1 MDEEFLRKLG
11 LSIARGVPQMATG
24 MVDLAAMPFTMTG
37 LLDEKDVVGGTEYLT
52 QRGLLPPPQEGIIPE
67 TLEMLSGSISPSG
80 MGKTLAGGL
89 LGATAF
95 HGSPYL
101 FKQFDPRKIGTGEG
115 AQAYGAGAGYTA
127 ESREVAENYAGDIS
141 RQKKMQGVLPEMAT
155 QTIDGKPIN
164 DIYNEISNKADSLP
178 IEQAQIEYEK
188 LNFLEDL
195 NSGQSFENA
204 LARIDNESLLPWAKS
219 LQESYK
225 PIGFLYKGDI
235 PDEIIPSFLDWN
247 KRLAD
252 QPEVLGLLQGRKS
265 LQEYAGDKG
274 IGNLKGED
282 VYNFIASEFDA
293 GQAEAYGKASQELT
307 NLGVRGVRYLDQAS
321 RKAGKG
327 TSNFVVFQPEDF
339 KIETI
344 NDIPLKEYIRK
355 GLLD

>member
-1 MDEEFLRKLG
+1 MDPEFLKKLG

-52 QRGLLPPPQEGIIPE
+52 QRGLLPPPQEGVIPE
-67 TLEMLSGSISPSG
+67 TLEMLSGSMSPG
-80 MGKTLAGGL
+80 GAGKELLGGL
-89 LGATAF
+89 LGATVF

-115 AQAYGAGAGYTA
+115 AQAYGAGSGYTA
-127 ESREVAENYAGDIS
+127 QSKEVAENYAG
-141 RQKKMQGVLPEMAT
+141 
-155 QTIDGKPIN
+155 
-164 DIYNEISNKADSLP
+164 
-178 IEQAQIEYEK
+178 
-188 LNFLEDL
+188 
-195 NSGQSFENA
+195 
-204 LARIDNESLLPWAKS
+204 
-219 LQESYK
+219 K

-293 GQAEAYGKASQELT
+293 GQAEAYGKASEELT

-321 RKAGKG
+321 RKAGEG
-327 TSNFVVFQPEDF
+327 TSNFVVFQPEDY

-344 NDIPLKEYIRK
+344 NDIPLEEYIRK